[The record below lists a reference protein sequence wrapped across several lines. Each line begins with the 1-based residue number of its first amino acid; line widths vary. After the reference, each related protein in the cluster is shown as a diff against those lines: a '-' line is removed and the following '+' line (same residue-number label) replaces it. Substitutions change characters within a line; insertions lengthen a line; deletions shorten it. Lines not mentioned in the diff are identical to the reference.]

1 MFNRKQVVNMTEDDP
16 FKWERMLVD
25 MIETVQDGGLKIE
38 EQNNSM
44 RGQNNILKT
53 EIENNVEIWKQL
65 FDYFQSVFEKN
76 RELVLKREKLKDDLW
91 KKKFDVEELQR
102 KFLPVGKLKWK

>member
-1 MFNRKQVVNMTEDDP
+1 
-16 FKWERMLVD
+16 
-25 MIETVQDGGLKIE
+25 
-38 EQNNSM
+38 M

-76 RELVLKREKLKDDLW
+76 RELVLKWEKLKDDLW
-91 KKKFDVEELQR
+91 KKNFDVEEL
-102 KFLPVGKLKWK
+102 

>member
-1 MFNRKQVVNMTEDDP
+1 
-16 FKWERMLVD
+16 
-25 MIETVQDGGLKIE
+25 
-38 EQNNSM
+38 M

-76 RELVLKREKLKDDLW
+76 RELVLKWEKLKDDLW
-91 KKKFDVEELQR
+91 KKKFDVEEL
-102 KFLPVGKLKWK
+102 